1 MQRLAGDDVFFT
13 ETFGCAALLAK
24 TNLKEENQ

>member
-1 MQRLAGDDVFFT
+1 MQQIAGDNDFFM